1 MRIVLVVFGVLVL
14 LAGSVWTLQGAGFI
28 PGSFMSNNPTW
39 IWFGTI
45 TAVVG
50 LGVFAFG
57 IRSRPH
63 PQKNPPDSLRKEKRD
78 RVGSR
83 RAIPERRGGGVVS
96 RGRRA

>member
-50 LGVFAFG
+50 LGILAFG
-57 IRSRPH
+57 IWSRPH
-63 PQKNPPDSLRKEKRD
+63 RKTHPTDSLRNE
-78 RVGSR
+78 
-83 RAIPERRGGGVVS
+83 
-96 RGRRA
+96 